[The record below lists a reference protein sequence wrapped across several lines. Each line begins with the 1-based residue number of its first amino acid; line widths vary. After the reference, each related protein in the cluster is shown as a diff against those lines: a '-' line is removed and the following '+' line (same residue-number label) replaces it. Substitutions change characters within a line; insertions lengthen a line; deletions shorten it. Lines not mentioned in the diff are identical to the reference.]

1 MVSAAGPL
9 LTVLLSDTV
18 RDAFSTAVLH
28 GGVAALQTH
37 HSEQPDAFAAAAAD
51 SINATVPSELR
62 AVLAGFFRTR
72 GPDGPSALLLQNCG
86 VDLARGCTATVTATV
101 CHYHCRHCHCRAA
114 LLISCPVHPGSSR
127 DRRACNHAPSKTM

>member
-1 MVSAAGPL
+1 MDGAVVSAAGPL

-101 CHYHCRHCHCRAA
+101 TITADTATVVTLTLFR
-114 LLISCPVHPGSSR
+114 
-127 DRRACNHAPSKTM
+127 T